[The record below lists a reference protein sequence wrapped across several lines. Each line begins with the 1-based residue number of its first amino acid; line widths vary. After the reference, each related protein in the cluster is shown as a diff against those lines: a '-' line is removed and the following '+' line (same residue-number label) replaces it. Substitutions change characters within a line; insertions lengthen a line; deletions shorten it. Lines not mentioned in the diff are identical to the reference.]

1 MRLGMMLEEDAAE
14 GVTGYIKHHLTHLTV
29 DVGQGGL
36 MDTSLGKWKLP
47 RCCPPGPG
55 NVAWTG
61 ADDTE
66 PTGWKT
72 AAFPLPQAT
81 APARMP
87 AANNAADPRRPRMV
101 PPWPPGS
108 G

>member
-1 MRLGMMLEEDAAE
+1 MTARR
-14 GVTGYIKHHLTHLTV
+14 TGSAGAGAVKS
-29 DVGQGGL
+29 
-36 MDTSLGKWKLP
+36 MDTSLGKRKLP

-66 PTGWKT
+66 PAGWKT
-72 AAFPLPQAT
+72 AALPLPHAT

-87 AANNAADPRRPRMV
+87 AAN
-101 PPWPPGS
+101 
-108 G
+108 